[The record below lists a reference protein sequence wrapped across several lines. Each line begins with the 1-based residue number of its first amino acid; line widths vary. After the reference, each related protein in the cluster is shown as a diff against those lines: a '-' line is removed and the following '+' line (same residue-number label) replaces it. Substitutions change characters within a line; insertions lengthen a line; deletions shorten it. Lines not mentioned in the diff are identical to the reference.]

1 MQASCDCNDACH
13 SLSYTA
19 EVSMS
24 TLSERSAEFLLD
36 HNKEDIRT
44 QYRES
49 REIRERVEPER
60 LAGFLKTHRE
70 IHAAIKRFLDYTNY
84 IASTDATSLRSLAV
98 QAVNTFSDHI
108 VRNDTLCLLDDID
121 NYNKA
126 YKVIYEPR
134 RKLIIEQVS
143 TAVKTVT
150 FFLDLFYLPDEPDN
164 TIILINTTLN
174 QLLLVNASLYTLS
187 GEEER
192 IKQLFQN
199 SDYLKFKPSRLHA
212 SKKRINECKKSEG
225 TLTEDIGKMMNVI
238 GALNPND
245 SGVIEDVK
253 KLHDV
258 TVAVNGNVSKLENCF
273 NDYSNIFTE
282 SVADPFY
289 LDNFASLSP
298 DIKFNIE
305 KKHIS
310 LLNVNAIFND
320 IEIQITAYTKSKLA
334 IAGEM
339 NESFV
344 AEVGKRLD
352 VLLDSITTDIFDEI
366 VQSVNSIKSKAVN
379 SYNDSLAI
387 CVQMQKYF
395 TADNESE
402 VFEERVKRMNILLA
416 VRIY

>member
-1 MQASCDCNDACH
+1 
-13 SLSYTA
+13 
-19 EVSMS
+19 MS

-44 QYRES
+44 QYRAS

-70 IHAAIKRFLDYTNY
+70 IHAEIKRFLDYTNS
-84 IASTDATSLRSLAV
+84 IASTEATSLRSLAI
-98 QAVNTFSDHI
+98 QAVNTFSGHI
-108 VRNDTLCLLDDID
+108 VRNDISRLFYDID

-164 TIILINTTLN
+164 TIKLFNTTLN
-174 QLLLVNASLYTLS
+174 QLLLAHASLDTLS

-192 IKQLFQN
+192 INQLFQN
-199 SDYLKFKPSRLHA
+199 NDYLKFKPSRLHA
-212 SKKRINECKKSEG
+212 SKERTEECTKSKW
-225 TLTEDIGKMMNVI
+225 TLTEDIEKMMNVI
-238 GALNPND
+238 GALNLND
-245 SGVIEDVK
+245 SGVTKVVQE
-253 KLHDV
+253 LHDV
-258 TVAVNGNVSKLENCF
+258 TVAMNGNVPKLENCL

-282 SVADPFY
+282 SAADPYY
-289 LDNFASLSP
+289 LGNFASLSP
-298 DIKFNIE
+298 DIKFNIV

-310 LLNVNAIFND
+310 LLDVNAIFND
-320 IEIQITAYTKSKLA
+320 IETQITAYTKSKLD

-344 AEVGKRLD
+344 AEVEKRLD

-366 VQSVNSIKSKAVN
+366 DQSVDSIKSKAVN
-379 SYNDSLAI
+379 SYNDCLSI
-387 CVQMQKYF
+387 FVQMQKYF
-395 TADNESE
+395 NESE
-402 VFEERVKRMNILLA
+402 VFEEKVKRMNILLA